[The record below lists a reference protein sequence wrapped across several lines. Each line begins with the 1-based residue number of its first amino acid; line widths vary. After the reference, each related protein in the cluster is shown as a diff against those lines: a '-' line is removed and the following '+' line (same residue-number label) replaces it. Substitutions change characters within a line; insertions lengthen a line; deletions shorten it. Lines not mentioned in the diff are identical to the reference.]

1 MAENEKEKWDEAADD
16 HQRVFSLGLNEYNA
30 SLLRFWHEEG
40 MIFPGC
46 RVIDIGCGVGKYGVY
61 LAQLGCDVTLTDI
74 SEEMLRFVSANLA
87 NVTTPWTT
95 CCCDFNEVTGEEPVF
110 QDGFDLSICT
120 MSPAVHDAETVK
132 KMSAMT
138 RGWCFMARFHDWQQP
153 FRDELMLHLNMVPQ
167 RDFNGLKEDCASII
181 RAIGEAGFVP
191 RVTLVNYDWEDYRTP
206 EEMADYMCRN
216 FFNTEEERERL
227 HGKIL
232 EEASTFVNRNGTVRD
247 DVKTTVAWICWR
259 PDESAEN

>member
-95 CCCDFNEVTGEEPVF
+95 CWTSARASGNAPGRTSRWPPSCC
-110 QDGFDLSICT
+110 
-120 MSPAVHDAETVK
+120 
-132 KMSAMT
+132 
-138 RGWCFMARFHDWQQP
+138 
-153 FRDELMLHLNMVPQ
+153 
-167 RDFNGLKEDCASII
+167 
-181 RAIGEAGFVP
+181 
-191 RVTLVNYDWEDYRTP
+191 
-206 EEMADYMCRN
+206 
-216 FFNTEEERERL
+216 
-227 HGKIL
+227 
-232 EEASTFVNRNGTVRD
+232 
-247 DVKTTVAWICWR
+247 
-259 PDESAEN
+259 